1 MTMRRVILRLVP
13 FLMICYFFALLDR
26 VNIGFAALQ
35 MNKDLGL
42 TPAMFGFAASL
53 FFILYLLVEV
63 PSNLAL
69 QKFGARR
76 WIARIMITWGVVTAC
91 LAFVVGPYSLYA
103 MRFILGA
110 AEAGFFPGAILYLI
124 YWLPSQYRARIL
136 ATFTVSIPLATF
148 LGSPLSV
155 SLLQLDG
162 TFGLHGWQWL
172 FMLQGLPTI
181 LLGVACLFL
190 LTDKPAQARWLTP
203 EQREW
208 LTGRMQAEASARKP
222 VGHLS
227 LWELVR
233 NKYFLTMALVCSG
246 ASATGSVLSV
256 WQPQLLKSFGL
267 TNLQTG
273 FVNAIPYASRPCS
286 CFGGVTRT
294 KRASAVGTRPSHSC
308 WPPAVHRPGDD
319 RNRNRANGHHG
330 DVLPRGRLCLQGTV
344 SRAVPSSLPA
354 SPRSPPT
361 CTRPAAPCALAMQV
375 SGLRF
380 HEAPLP
386 PSSKALANVWRP
398 FVETSIDLFGHTRC
412 LFESNFPVDK
422 GMVGYCCLLWNAFK
436 RLVAGYS
443 EAERPALFA
452 GTACDVYRLSR
463 GAG

>member
-1 MTMRRVILRLVP
+1 MDTVAPDLAELERMTMRRVILRLVP

-53 FFILYLLVEV
+53 FFISYFLVEV

-76 WIARIMITWGVVTAC
+76 WIARIMITWGLVTAC

-110 AEAGFFPGAILYLI
+110 AEAGFFPGAILYLT

-190 LTDKPAQARWLTP
+190 LTDKPAQATWLTP

-273 FVNAIPYASRPCS
+273 FVNAIPYGIATVLMVLWGRHSDKTSERRWHTAIPLLLAA
-286 CFGGVTRT
+286 GGFTALGMTGTAIVPTVIMVT
-294 KRASAVGTRPSHSC
+294 
-308 WPPAVHRPGDD
+308 
-319 RNRNRANGHHG
+319 
-330 DVLPRGRLCLQGTV
+330 
-344 SRAVPSSLPA
+344 
-354 SPRSPPT
+354 
-361 CTRPAAPCALAMQV
+361 
-375 SGLRF
+375 
-380 HEAPLP
+380 
-386 PSSKALANVWRP
+386 
-398 FVETSIDLFGHTRC
+398 
-412 LFESNFPVDK
+412 
-422 GMVGYCCLLWNAFK
+422 CCLVGAYAFK
-436 RLVAGYS
+436 GPFWALSASWLSASTIAAGLAGINAISNLIGGAVMVNVVGVVKQWTGSFVLGMLPLALLCAVAAVSVVVLG
-443 EAERPALFA
+443 R
-452 GTACDVYRLSR
+452 GTARAADV
-463 GAG
+463 ATVKP

>member
-1 MTMRRVILRLVP
+1 MHTVAPDLAELERMTMRRVILRLVP

-53 FFILYLLVEV
+53 FFISYFLVEV

-76 WIARIMITWGVVTAC
+76 WIARIMITWGLVTAC

-110 AEAGFFPGAILYLI
+110 AEAGFFPGAILYLT

-203 EQREW
+203 EQRQW

-273 FVNAIPYASRPCS
+273 FVNAIPYGIATVLMVLWGRHSDKTSERRWHTAIPLLLAA
-286 CFGGVTRT
+286 GGFTALGMTGTAIVPTVIMVT
-294 KRASAVGTRPSHSC
+294 
-308 WPPAVHRPGDD
+308 
-319 RNRNRANGHHG
+319 
-330 DVLPRGRLCLQGTV
+330 
-344 SRAVPSSLPA
+344 
-354 SPRSPPT
+354 
-361 CTRPAAPCALAMQV
+361 
-375 SGLRF
+375 
-380 HEAPLP
+380 
-386 PSSKALANVWRP
+386 
-398 FVETSIDLFGHTRC
+398 
-412 LFESNFPVDK
+412 
-422 GMVGYCCLLWNAFK
+422 CCLVGAYAFK
-436 RLVAGYS
+436 GPFWALSASWLSASTIAAGLAGINAISNLIGGAVMVNVVGVVKQWTGSFVLGMLPLALLCAVAAVSVVVLG
-443 EAERPALFA
+443 R
-452 GTACDVYRLSR
+452 GTARAADV
-463 GAG
+463 ATVKP